1 MADEEEVEVVE
12 DGRDELAEEKAPLE
26 GEAAE
31 DVHDEAAAGLEYQP
45 RGRPVCSGRRTQ
57 CQSCRP
63 SGW

>member
-1 MADEEEVEVVE
+1 ME
-12 DGRDELAEEKAPLE
+12 DGHDELAEEKAQLE

-45 RGRPVCSGRRTQ
+45 RGRPVCSGRQTQ
-57 CQSCRP
+57 CRSCRP